1 MHLTKLASIQLVLWN
16 ILEKYNQDA
25 ATVFKQ
31 AGLDISRMYQ
41 PGARYSLDK
50 IAALWEEM
58 DRVIPDPCFG
68 LTAAMNWHPSH
79 FGTLGYAMLMSS
91 SLRITLER
99 LIRFHRVLSDAHF
112 GELNEDRDKGTL
124 VLTLTNED
132 EKPYPQPRE
141 DAALAWIISMLR
153 ANFHQDLAPVSVN
166 FRHSSPD
173 CANKYYELFQSP
185 VTFAAPA
192 SSLELSL
199 DVVDRI
205 LPSGNK
211 ELAAFND
218 QVMTK
223 YLAILDNDNLVQR
236 IRKIIVEHLPS
247 GDANVENTASELFF
261 STRKLQRLLQQEG
274 TTFISLLNETRRD
287 IAQQYV
293 RDRRIDLTEVAF
305 LLGFAELSTFSRSF
319 KRWTGKSPMQYRKDA
334 WPAKNKS

>member
-16 ILEKYNQDA
+16 ILEKYNQDPA
-25 ATVFKQ
+25 AVFKKV
-31 AGLDISRMYQ
+31 GLNINRMHQ

-58 DRVIPDPCFG
+58 DRCIPDPCFG
-68 LTAAMNWHPSH
+68 ITAAMNWHPSH

-99 LIRFHRVLSDAHF
+99 LIRFHGVISDANF
-112 GELNEDRDKGTL
+112 GELHEDKDNGTL
-124 VLTLTNED
+124 VFTLDHGD

-141 DAALAWIISMLR
+141 DAALAWIMSMLR
-153 ANFHQDLAPVSVN
+153 VNYHQDLAPVSVN
-166 FRHSSPD
+166 FRHSCPD
-173 CANKYYELFQSP
+173 CANKYYEFFQSP
-185 VTFAAPA
+185 VTFDAPA
-192 SSLELSL
+192 SSLALSL
-199 DVVDRI
+199 DVADLD

-223 YLAILDNDNLVQR
+223 YLTTLDNDNLVQR
-236 IRKIIVEHLPS
+236 IKKIIIEHLPS
-247 GDANVENTASELFF
+247 GDATVENTASELFF

-274 TTFISLLNETRRD
+274 TTFIALLNETRRN
-287 IAQQYV
+287 IAKQYV

-319 KRWTGKSPMQYRKDA
+319 KRWTGKSPIQFRKAA
-334 WPAKNKS
+334 WPSKK